1 MRAEPQPGVLLLG
14 NYPPPFGGVPSHI
27 RDLAAHLASRGWQ
40 VHVIVGS
47 TQHFGIEQPARGVT
61 VYRFD
66 RWDKLRA
73 LATLPG
79 PANGLRGFYP
89 RLSTYLAHLS
99 VCKLALAIIRRH
111 NIQAISAYHIFGSG
125 TLGAWLSRETGVP
138 LITTI
143 FGEIYADTAE
153 HRRRRDEVDFVA
165 RHTRRWLSCSRHC
178 ARSAA
183 LLNVDWQVEP
193 LVYGIDVTHF
203 RPDVD
208 GSAVRQRF
216 GWQPE
221 DQVVTFV
228 GRMSAE
234 MGLDILLQ
242 ALPMIVAKRPNTR
255 FLIAGARH
263 QLTPNVAQLARDL
276 RDNVAY
282 QIDVPYEELP
292 QFYAASS
299 IVAAPS
305 VSARACLGLSIAE
318 GMASAKPV
326 VACRVG
332 GTLEVLQEEVTGV
345 VVPPN
350 DPLTLATAVL
360 ELLDQ
365 PARCR
370 AMGLAGRAR
379 ALTGFDKRVANEKF
393 ETILQEIAGGATPG
407 ARAGSPLTAGRQ
419 AAH

>member
-1 MRAEPQPGVLLLG
+1 MPAETKPGILLLG

-27 RDLAAHLASRGWQ
+27 RDLSGHLASHGWQ

-47 TQHFGIEQPARGVT
+47 TQHFGIEHPVNGVT

-73 LATLPG
+73 LAMLPA
-79 PANGLRGFYP
+79 PAKGLRAFYP

-125 TLGAWLSRETGVP
+125 TLGAWLSHETGVP

-143 FGEIYADTAE
+143 FGEIYADTSE

-165 RHTRRWLSCSRHC
+165 RNTRRWLSCSRHC

-183 LLNVDWQVEP
+183 LLNVDWKVEP
-193 LVYGIDVTHF
+193 LVYGIDVMHF

-208 GSAVRQRF
+208 GSLVRRRF
-216 GWQPE
+216 GWQPQ

-242 ALPMIVAKRPNTR
+242 ALPLIVAKRPKTR
-255 FLIAGARH
+255 FLIAGARY
-263 QLTPNVAQLARDL
+263 QLTPNVVQMARDL
-276 RDNVAY
+276 PDNVAY
-282 QIDVPYEELP
+282 QIDVPYGELP
-292 QFYAASS
+292 SFYAASS
-299 IVAAPS
+299 LVAAPS

-318 GMASAKPV
+318 AMASGKPV

-332 GTLEVLQEEVTGV
+332 GTLEVLQEDVTGI

-350 DPLTLATAVL
+350 DPLTLAAAIL
-360 ELLDQ
+360 ELLEQ

-370 AMGLAGRAR
+370 AMGLSGRTR
-379 ALTGFDKRVANEKF
+379 ALAGFDKRVANERF
-393 ETILQEIAGGATPG
+393 ESILQEITGAPAEDG
-407 ARAGSPLTAGRQ
+407 QAHSAVIRGRQ
-419 AAH
+419 ATR

>member
-1 MRAEPQPGVLLLG
+1 MPEARPGILLLG

-27 RDLAAHLASRGWQ
+27 RDLSTHLAARGWQ

-47 TQHFGIEQPARGVT
+47 TQHFGIEKPESDVT

-73 LATLPG
+73 LALLPG
-79 PANGLRGFYP
+79 PRQGLRRFYP
-89 RLSTYLAHLS
+89 RLSTYLAYLS
-99 VCKLALAIIRRH
+99 VFKLALDIVRSGNIR
-111 NIQAISAYHIFGSG
+111 AISAYHIFGAG

-143 FGEIYADTAE
+143 FGEIYADTSE
-153 HRRRRDEVDFVA
+153 HRRRMDEVGFVA
-165 RHTRRWLSCSRHC
+165 QHTRRWLSCSRHC

-183 LLNVDWQVEP
+183 LLNVDWPVEP
-193 LVYGIDVTHF
+193 LLYGIDVSHF
-203 RPDVD
+203 RPEVD

-216 GWQPE
+216 GWDAQ
-221 DQVVTFV
+221 DAVVTFV

-242 ALPMIVAKRPNTR
+242 ALPIVVARRPKTR

-263 QLTPNVAQLARDL
+263 QLTPNVMQMAQDFP
-276 RDNVAY
+276 DNVAC
-282 QIDVPYEELP
+282 QIDVPYAELP
-292 QFYAASS
+292 AFYAASTV
-299 IVAAPS
+299 VAAPS

-318 GMASAKPV
+318 AMASGKPV
-326 VACRVG
+326 VGCRVG
-332 GTLEVLQEEVTGV
+332 GTLEVLEEDVSGL

-350 DPLTLATAVL
+350 DPLTLASAVL
-360 ELLDQ
+360 DLLDK

-370 AMGLAGRAR
+370 VMGLSGRAR
-379 ALTGFDKRVANEKF
+379 ALAGFDKRVANEKF
-393 ETILQEIAGGATPG
+393 EAILDEVERAPASAPVSDTAQASRRIA
-407 ARAGSPLTAGRQ
+407 R
-419 AAH
+419 

>member
-1 MRAEPQPGVLLLG
+1 MAAEPKPGILLLG

-27 RDLAAHLASRGWQ
+27 RDLSSHLASRGWQ

-47 TQHFGIEQPARGVT
+47 TQHFGIEHPASDVT

-73 LATLPG
+73 LAMLPG
-79 PANGLRGFYP
+79 PAKGLRSFFP

-143 FGEIYADTAE
+143 FGEIYADTPG
-153 HRRRRDEVDFVA
+153 HRRRKDEVDFVA
-165 RHTRRWLSCSRHC
+165 RNTRRWLSCSRHC

-208 GSAVRQRF
+208 GSPVRERF
-216 GWQPE
+216 GWQPH

-228 GRMSAE
+228 GRMNAE
-234 MGLDILLQ
+234 MGLDVLLQ
-242 ALPMIVAKRPNTR
+242 ALPLVVARKPDVR

-263 QLTPNVAQLARDL
+263 YLTESVVQIGKELPQNVG
-276 RDNVAY
+276 Y
-282 QIDVPYEELP
+282 QMDVPYDELP
-292 QFYAASS
+292 KFYAASS
-299 IVAAPS
+299 VVAAPS

-318 GMASAKPV
+318 AMASGKPV

-332 GTLEVLQEEVTGV
+332 GTLEVLQEDVTGI

-350 DPLTLATAVL
+350 DPLTLAAAVL
-360 ELLDQ
+360 ELLDKA
-365 PARCR
+365 ARCR
-370 AMGLAGRAR
+370 AMGLAGRTR
-379 ALTGFDKRVANEKF
+379 ALAGFDKRVANERF
-393 ETILQEIAGGATPG
+393 ESILQEITGAATLGG
-407 ARAGSPLTAGRQ
+407 RAHSPVTGERQ
-419 AAH
+419 AAR